1 MTDKS
6 YGQILT
12 EGIVRAIPWALV
24 FSLTFVITMKIVL
37 AMVGHE
43 VKKAI
48 DFTARTAVHTS
59 MDALLDSEVFPKVKQ
74 NTKEAIEYTV
84 QTVNKELVASYVK
97 PITGKK

>member
-24 FSLTFVITMKIVL
+24 FSLFFLITMKIFL
-37 AMVGHE
+37 TMVGHE
-43 VKKAI
+43 IKKTI
-48 DFTARTAVHTS
+48 DFAARSAIHTS
-59 MDALLDSEVFPKVKQ
+59 MNAVLDSEVFPKIKQ

-84 QTVNKELVASYVK
+84 DTVNRELVASYVK
-97 PITGKK
+97 PIRAKK

>member
-24 FSLTFVITMKIVL
+24 FSLTFLITMKIFV
-37 AMVGHE
+37 AMLGHE
-43 VKKAI
+43 VKKAV
-48 DFTARTAVHTS
+48 DFAARTAIHTS
-59 MDALLDSEVFPKVKQ
+59 MDAVLDSQVFPKVKQ

-84 QTVNKELVASYVK
+84 QTVNKGLVASYVK
-97 PITGKK
+97 PVSAKK